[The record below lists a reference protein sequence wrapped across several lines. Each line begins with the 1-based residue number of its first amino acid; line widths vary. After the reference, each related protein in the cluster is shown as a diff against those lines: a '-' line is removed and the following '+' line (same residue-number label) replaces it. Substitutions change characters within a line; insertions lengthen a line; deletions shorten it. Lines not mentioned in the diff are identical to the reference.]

1 MAARAA
7 SGAHALACLR
17 PVPNDRLEI
26 RDDPAKGRG
35 VFARQPIPGGTLI
48 EAAPVII
55 VPAEQCPLLDR
66 TILHDYYFQWDN
78 FDRSGRGA
86 VPLGLVALCNHSR
99 RPNAR
104 VRRNLAQD
112 TLDLVTTAPIAAG
125 DEVTIDYARSGS
137 SRRTEAAGH
146 EGSAQR
152 APLRSAKGCCAARRR
167 RRRATT
173 CLASASRCGR
183 NKQSALQ
190 FRSRQWPVPGTQTHR
205 EAQ

>member
-1 MAARAA
+1 MAAPAAHRAR
-7 SGAHALACLR
+7 SLNDLR
-17 PVPNDRLEI
+17 PSLSNRLEI
-26 RDDPAKGRG
+26 RSNPIKGRG
-35 VFARQPIPGGTLI
+35 IFAGEPIAAGTLI

-112 TLDLVTTAPIAAG
+112 TLDLVATAPIAAG
-125 DEVTIDYARSGS
+125 DEVTIDY
-137 SRRTEAAGH
+137 H
-146 EGSAQR
+146 C
-152 APLRSAKGCCAARRR
+152 PLWFEP
-167 RRRATT
+167 
-173 CLASASRCGR
+173 
-183 NKQSALQ
+183 QD
-190 FRSRQWPVPGTQTHR
+190 
-205 EAQ
+205 